1 MSVDAS
7 PETERSERA
16 AARRTRNFLII
27 AVALLL
33 LKLLWV
39 SQREM
44 VPEQHDA
51 EAYASASMQDLS
63 SLLTVAAGHAPG
75 ASLVM
80 AVARWLGIPYRIFI
94 EGFLATAAFLF
105 LRPLLVSTRP
115 GIAAATLIYSV
126 LLFHPALILEM
137 DRSMSDAVSFFCWLI
152 GAGGIVGFVAAPRE
166 KRPYWSLGLV
176 IVGFAFA
183 GITRSGEGLI
193 VLVEM
198 AAIALLSLFLFRGAD
213 GWRGRRAIVA
223 CLCAAVASL
232 AATQALSAAHYRRSG
247 YWGASAVESRE
258 WWRLYSALLSL
269 PVQRTDRNVLV
280 NKATMNMAESLSED
294 LRNMDP
300 CFRQVEADYS
310 QEETPNY
317 GTPWVF
323 TGCLPG
329 DDSSKHY
336 ERMRAI
342 SADIV
347 NNARDRHIDL
357 LPPLLGIIPQPA
369 IQWLP
374 DLPASIEEVALQ
386 AVEMPDTTRVAQNS
400 WQEALF
406 DQALLR
412 RTALV
417 AAGANPEVFGY
428 HSFVRGLYTVLATLF
443 WPSVPIVLAA
453 IAIIAIHPARNAVAS
468 KLIVFFISFMLI
480 DVLCRISF
488 YSIVDWILW
497 EIPFRYILGP
507 SVLTV
512 VIVTTLLSAWAAP
525 ALGIALRSRM
535 TKLPV
540 LWSWAEIGERPN
552 PRA

>member
-198 AAIALLSLFLFRGAD
+198 ACD
-213 GWRGRRAIVA
+213 
-223 CLCAAVASL
+223 
-232 AATQALSAAHYRRSG
+232 
-247 YWGASAVESRE
+247 
-258 WWRLYSALLSL
+258 RL
-269 PVQRTDRNVLV
+269 VVFVLV
-280 NKATMNMAESLSED
+280 SWSGRLAGA
-294 LRNMDP
+294 
-300 CFRQVEADYS
+300 
-310 QEETPNY
+310 
-317 GTPWVF
+317 
-323 TGCLPG
+323 
-329 DDSSKHY
+329 
-336 ERMRAI
+336 
-342 SADIV
+342 
-347 NNARDRHIDL
+347 ARDRR
-357 LPPLLGIIPQPA
+357 LPLRGSRQSRRHSGAVGGALPQERLLGRERGREPR
-369 IQWLP
+369 
-374 DLPASIEEVALQ
+374 
-386 AVEMPDTTRVAQNS
+386 M
-400 WQEALF
+400 
-406 DQALLR
+406 
-412 RTALV
+412 V
-417 AAGANPEVFGY
+417 AA
-428 HSFVRGLYTVLATLF
+428 L
-443 WPSVPIVLAA
+443 
-453 IAIIAIHPARNAVAS
+453 
-468 KLIVFFISFMLI
+468 
-480 DVLCRISF
+480 
-488 YSIVDWILW
+488 
-497 EIPFRYILGP
+497 
-507 SVLTV
+507 
-512 VIVTTLLSAWAAP
+512 
-525 ALGIALRSRM
+525 
-535 TKLPV
+535 
-540 LWSWAEIGERPN
+540 
-552 PRA
+552 

>member
-1 MSVDAS
+1 MNVVAV
-7 PETERSERA
+7 PEAERPERA
-16 AARRTRNFLII
+16 TARQARVFLII

-63 SLLTVAAGHAPG
+63 ALFTVGAGHAPG

-105 LRPLLVSTRP
+105 LRPLIVPTRI

-137 DRSMSDAVSFFCWLI
+137 DRSMSDSVSFFCWLI

-166 KRPYWSLGLV
+166 KLPYWSLGLV
-176 IVGFAFA
+176 IAGFAFA
-183 GITRSGEGLI
+183 GITRTGEGLI
-193 VLVEM
+193 VLIEM

-213 GWRGRRAIVA
+213 SWRRRRATVA
-223 CLCAAVASL
+223 CLCAVVASL
-232 AATQALSAAHYRRSG
+232 AATQALSAAHYLRNG

-258 WWRLYSALLSL
+258 WWRLYGTLLSL
-269 PVQRTDRNVLV
+269 PVERTDRNVLV

-294 LRNMDP
+294 LQNMDP
-300 CFRQVEADYS
+300 CFRQVEAEFS

-329 DDSSKHY
+329 EDSAKHY

-342 SADIV
+342 SADIL

-357 LPPLLGIIPQPA
+357 LPPVLGIIPQPA
-369 IQWLP
+369 LQWLP
-374 DLPASIEEVALQ
+374 YLPASVEEVALQ
-386 AVEMPDTTRVAQNS
+386 AVELPDTTRVAQNS

-406 DQALLR
+406 DRALLR

-417 AAGANPEVFGY
+417 ATGANPEVFGY
-428 HSFVRGLYTVLATLF
+428 NSFVRILYTVLATIF
-443 WPSVPIVLAA
+443 WPSVPIVLPAV
-453 IAIIAIHPARNAVAS
+453 AIIAIHPARNAVAS
-468 KLIVFFISFMLI
+468 NVIVFFISLTLI

-535 TKLPV
+535 TKLPG